1 MWKDIW
7 IGQIFNKSLMVTPK
21 QTESVSLRLD
31 KNTWNKLKV
40 LASKQKLSPNALVSQ
55 ILDSH
60 LEWELTATAAG
71 WVVMPKPFLIELF
84 KVIDSDT
91 IEKVIT
97 KLSSRMAKD
106 ISLYMR
112 GKHDLNS
119 WLSIIRAR
127 CARSEFNL
135 TEYED
140 ETKHELI
147 IQHDMGE
154 NWSLYFKTYFQNIFH
169 DIGVKA
175 EFDYTDN
182 TLVIKIEKN
191 KTSSWHR

>member
-1 MWKDIW
+1 MQYMWKDIR
-7 IGQIFNKSLMVTPK
+7 INQIFQIFNKSFDDNAYMVLPK
-21 QTESVSLRLD
+21 QTESVSLRLN

-40 LASKQKLSPNALVSQ
+40 LAGKQKLSPNALVSQ

-84 KVIDSDT
+84 KVIDGNR
-91 IEKVIT
+91 IE
-97 KLSSRMAKD
+97 KD

-147 IQHDMGE
+147 IQHD
-154 NWSLYFKTYFQNIFH
+154 
-169 DIGVKA
+169 
-175 EFDYTDN
+175 
-182 TLVIKIEKN
+182 
-191 KTSSWHR
+191 

>member
-40 LASKQKLSPNALVSQ
+40 LAGKQKLSPNALVSQ
-55 ILDSH
+55 ILDSY

-84 KVIDSDT
+84 KTIDGNM

-127 CARSEFNL
+127 CKRSEFNL

-140 ETKHELI
+140 EAKHELI
-147 IQHDMGE
+147 IQHNMGE

-169 DIGVKA
+169 DINVKA

-182 TLVIKIEKN
+182 TVVIKIEKS